1 MKKNMTFTYF
11 HVEVI
16 RVIDGDTV
24 ELNIDMGNSTFWR
37 DKFRLIG
44 INAADENKEGKAAA
58 DAATAFMVDVL
69 KEEVLAVHTKGKDK
83 YGRWLCSIFTAKGN
97 VNLRMIEAGH
107 AVPYDGGKR

>member
-1 MKKNMTFTYF
+1 MKKNMTFVYF

-24 ELNIDMGNSTFWR
+24 ELNIDMGNNTFWR
-37 DKFRLIG
+37 DTFRLMG
-44 INAADENKEGKAAA
+44 INAPEKHKTDKVAA
-58 DAATAFMVDVL
+58 DAATAFLSDVL
-69 KEEVLAVHTKGKDK
+69 KEQGLAVHTYGKDK
-83 YGRWLCSIFTAKGN
+83 YGRRLCTFITVKGN

>member
-1 MKKNMTFTYF
+1 MAFVYF

-44 INAADENKEGKAAA
+44 INAPETHSTDKVAA
-58 DAATAFMVDVL
+58 DPATAFLADAV
-69 KEEVLAVHTKGKDK
+69 KEQGLSVHTKGKDK
-83 YGRWLCSIFTAKGN
+83 YGRWLCILFTIKGN
-97 VNLRMIEAGH
+97 VNVRMIEAGH